1 MGMVSLRVQV
11 WIELDG
17 IVRARWILSNVS
29 TVSYVCPSLWCVNR
43 KKNQIDWVHSIFL
56 ISLVVY
62 VFTLNPIFN
71 LTLDLSRSTSWISS
85 EIWGPRSCYKYTLIH
100 VASNNKILFLSIYE
114 CNSTY
119 YYYLLLHNWR
129 RLSPVRAPFRKQAII
144 IIISQVNLPL
154 L

>member
-17 IVRARWILSNVS
+17 IVRSRWILSKVS

-43 KKNQIDWVHSIFL
+43 KKNQIDWVQSIFL
-56 ISLVVY
+56 ILDIIGSIY

-85 EIWGPRSCYKYTLIH
+85 EIWGPRSCYKYMLIH
-100 VASNNKILFLSIYE
+100 VASKNMILFLSIYE

-119 YYYLLLHNWR
+119 YYV
-129 RLSPVRAPFRKQAII
+129 LSFTA
-144 IIISQVNLPL
+144 
-154 L
+154 